1 MSRSIKKRV
10 KRSTS
15 SRRGERG
22 YTLVALMALMS
33 ILVLMMMTAAPSA
46 RHQSQREREQ
56 EAIFRGEEVADAIA
70 LYMRAHA
77 GQLPTSMD
85 DLLKGVPQGVKT
97 LKILRAE
104 AAIDPLT
111 GHDWKLVHQTD
122 PTFLEFERA
131 VAVYAG
137 GRLPEAHDPIV
148 KALQGTVAGQ
158 VGVILDVETAKP
170 TSCHEDTAENASG
183 PFLGVASR
191 SECSSIIAYY
201 GIERHDQWVFTP
213 LFR

>member
-1 MSRSIKKRV
+1 M
-10 KRSTS
+10 
-15 SRRGERG
+15 
-22 YTLVALMALMS
+22 ALMA
-33 ILVLMMMTAAPSA
+33 IIVLMLMTAAPSA

-70 LYMRAHA
+70 LYMRYRG

-111 GHDWKLVHQTD
+111 GHDWKLVRQTD
-122 PTFLEFERA
+122 PNFLEFERA

-137 GRLPEAHDPIV
+137 GSLPQAHVPEVQRLQAS
-148 KALQGTVAGQ
+148 VAGQ
-158 VGVILDVETAKP
+158 VGTILDLETAKP
-170 TSCHEDTAENASG
+170 TSCHEDTAENATG
-183 PFLGVASR
+183 PFLSVASR
-191 SECSSIIAYY
+191 NECSSIITYY